1 MHEPVVRGRCGDH
14 RPRWAAV
21 AALLIVSSVVAAKV
35 PESDVARLG
44 SELTPV
50 GAEAGPSADGVIPAW
65 NGGLMR
71 PPACFGGSGGRYC
84 DPYPDDRPL
93 FTITAANAEQY
104 RQQLSEGQ
112 LALLQRYPE
121 TYRMPVYATRRS
133 FANPPAVYAAS
144 RRNALE
150 AELQANGEALSGAAV
165 GVPFPIPGNGHEVI
179 WNHKTRFRDVS
190 VRRWRNQFAVAASG
204 DYNRTR
210 RREDVLFNYSRSDI
224 DPEDRGDVL
233 LYLLQVVTDPERL
246 AGSVALIHET
256 MNPLDEER
264 RAWQYSPGQRRL
276 RRAPNLAYDNPLV
289 GADGLGTT
297 DQNDMFNGAMD
308 RYEWKLIGKQTLYV
322 PANSYRLHDDRLR
335 YPDIVQ
341 RNHLAQDLT
350 RYELRRVWVVEASL
364 RPNMTHQYRKRRFF
378 IDEDGWQIRVVD
390 VIDGRDHL
398 WRVQEAHTVIAYD
411 VPYELPVCETV
422 YDLQSNRYLVQALN
436 NEDPETAAMPFDV
449 DHFAPGSVSR
459 LAKN

>member
-1 MHEPVVRGRCGDH
+1 MRY
-14 RPRWAAV
+14 PRWAAV
-21 AALLIVSSVVAAKV
+21 AVLAIISSAAVAKV
-35 PESDVARLG
+35 PEDQAARLG
-44 SELTPV
+44 VELTPV

-65 NGGLMR
+65 NGGVTR
-71 PPACFGGSGGRYC
+71 PPACFTGTGGRYC
-84 DPYPDDRPL
+84 DPYPDDLPL
-93 FTITAANAEQY
+93 FVITAKNAEQY
-104 RQQLSEGQ
+104 REHLSAGQ
-112 LALLQRYPE
+112 LALLQRNPD
-121 TYRMPVYATRRS
+121 TYRMPVYSTRRS
-133 FANPPAVYAAS
+133 FANPPAEYAAS
-144 RRNALE
+144 RTNALN
-150 AELQANGEALSGAAV
+150 AELLANGEAIAGASL
-165 GVPFPIPGNGHEVI
+165 GVPFPIPSNGHEVI

-190 VRRWRNQFAVAASG
+190 VQRWRNQFAVAASG

-210 RREDVLFNYSRSDI
+210 LREDVLFNYSRSDI
-224 DPEDRGDVL
+224 EPADRGDVL

-246 AGSVALIHET
+246 AGSVVLIHET
-256 MNPLDEER
+256 MNPLDQER

-322 PANSYRLHDDRLR
+322 PANSYRLHDDRRR

-350 RYELRRVWVVEASL
+350 RYELRRVWVVEATL
-364 RPNMTHQYRKRRFF
+364 RPNTIHQYRKRRFYV
-378 IDEDGWQIRVVD
+378 DEDGWQIRVVD
-390 VIDGRDHL
+390 VFDGRDHL

-411 VPYELPVCETV
+411 VPYELPICETV

-436 NEDPETAAMPFDV
+436 NEDPETVAMPFDV

>member
-1 MHEPVVRGRCGDH
+1 MHKPVVRGLRTH
-14 RPRWAAV
+14 RLPGWAAV
-21 AALLIVSSVVAAKV
+21 AAWVIVSSVAVAKV
-35 PESDVARLG
+35 PEDQTARLG
-44 SELTPV
+44 VELTPV
-50 GAEAGPSADGVIPAW
+50 GAEAGPSADGVIPSW
-65 NGGLMR
+65 DGGLLR
-71 PPACFGGSGGRYC
+71 PPACFSGTGGRYC
-84 DPYPDDRPL
+84 DPYADDLPQ
-93 FTITAANAEQY
+93 FIITAKNAEQY
-104 RQQLSEGQ
+104 SQHLSAGQ

-150 AELQANGEALSGAAV
+150 AELQANGEAIAGASL
-165 GVPFPIPGNGHEVI
+165 GVPFPIPANGHEVI

-190 VRRWRNQFAVAASG
+190 VQRWRNQFAVAASG

-210 RREDVLFNYSRSDI
+210 LREDVLFNYSRSDI
-224 DPEDRGDVL
+224 EPADRGGVL

-246 AGSVALIHET
+246 AGSVVLIHET
-256 MNPLDEER
+256 MNPLDQER

-322 PANSYRLHDDRLR
+322 PANSYRLHDDRRR
-335 YPDIVQ
+335 YPGIVQ
-341 RNHLAQDLT
+341 RSHLAQDLT
-350 RYELRRVWVVEASL
+350 RYELRRVWVVDATL
-364 RPNMTHQYRKRRFF
+364 RPNMTHQYRKRRFY

-390 VIDGRDHL
+390 VFDGRDHL
-398 WRVQEAHTVIAYD
+398 WRMQEAHTVIAFD
-411 VPYELPVCETV
+411 VPYELPICETV

-436 NEDPETAAMPFDV
+436 NEDPETVAMPFDV